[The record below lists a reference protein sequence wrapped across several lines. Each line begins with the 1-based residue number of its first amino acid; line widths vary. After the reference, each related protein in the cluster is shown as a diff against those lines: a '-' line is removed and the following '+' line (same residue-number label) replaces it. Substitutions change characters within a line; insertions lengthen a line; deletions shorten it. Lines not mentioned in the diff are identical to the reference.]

1 MRVTEKIR
9 FEAPRFRL
17 ENLNARRSK
26 VSEQI
31 SSGVRINRPSD
42 DPLGA
47 LKVDV
52 LETELEQTKQFE
64 RGIKSAYELL
74 YSSDGVLDQG
84 AQTLYR
90 VKELLIQSLTSVRNQ
105 EDLDNIAGE
114 VEQLTE
120 HLLTLSN
127 TRTGNSYIFGGY
139 RTNQPPYDANRDFQ
153 GDGNAKEI
161 ELAFSS
167 RVRVTSAGGSAF
179 GDGTANTVD
188 IFDNL
193 EQIALTIR
201 NDDEVGR
208 ENELERLEL
217 SIEQVISAR
226 FEIGS
231 LLNRVDAAETVNVFF
246 QERLPASQ
254 ADVRDTDV
262 PQAIAELSLVDTALQ
277 ATLAVSSRDIGSSS
291 LLDYLR

>member
-17 ENLNARRSK
+17 ESLNARRSK

-52 LETELEQTKQFE
+52 LETELQQTLQFD

-114 VEQLTE
+114 VEQLTA

-139 RTNQPPYDANRDFQ
+139 RTDQPPYDANRDFQ
-153 GDGNAKEI
+153 GDVNAKEL
-161 ELAFSS
+161 ELAFGS
-167 RVRVTSAGGSAF
+167 RVRVTSSGGSAF

-201 NDDEVGR
+201 NDDEAGR

-291 LLDYLR
+291 LLDYLG

>member
-17 ENLNARRSK
+17 ESLNARRSK

-52 LETELEQTKQFE
+52 LETELQQTLQFD

-90 VKELLIQSLTSVRNQ
+90 VKELLIQSLTSARNQ

-114 VEQLTE
+114 VEQLTA

-139 RTNQPPYDANRDFQ
+139 RTDQPPYDANRDFQ
-153 GDGNAKEI
+153 GDVNAKEL
-161 ELAFSS
+161 ELAFGS
-167 RVRVTSAGGSAF
+167 RVRVTSPGGSAF

-201 NDDEVGR
+201 NDDEAGR